1 MSRPAPL
8 FVPRSDGLDQEFR
21 DAPPRPEPESADAA
35 QQILDSLVA
44 ERGGI
49 SKFNRVQVEYA
60 RVATR
65 LLLDMCVVEVG
76 EGAKHAAEISKYLS
90 YLPPLL
96 PARTNGSGS
105 LDISNMSTQE
115 LSRLYGQMLT
125 NPTIGTEPDPG
136 PVIDV
141 AAEISTMERHKRPLG

>member
-1 MSRPAPL
+1 MLSRAETIYDMDTEQTMRAVAACHEKL
-8 FVPRSDGLDQEFR
+8 
-21 DAPPRPEPESADAA
+21 A
-35 QQILDSLVA
+35 QQ
-44 ERGGI
+44 
-49 SKFNRVQVEYA
+49 
-60 RVATR
+60 
-65 LLLDMCVVEVG
+65 
-76 EGAKHAAEISKYLS
+76 YLS

-105 LDISNMSTQE
+105 LDTSNMSTQE